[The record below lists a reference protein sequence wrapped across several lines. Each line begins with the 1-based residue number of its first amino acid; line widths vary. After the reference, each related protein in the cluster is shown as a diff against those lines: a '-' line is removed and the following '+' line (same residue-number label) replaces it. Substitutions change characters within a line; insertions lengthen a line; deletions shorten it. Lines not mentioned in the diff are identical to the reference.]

1 MSVNDLIGHK
11 EYLNNLEYLYKENKL
26 PNKILLS
33 GHKGIGKA
41 LLVKNFLY
49 KVFDDN
55 NSHVLI
61 NNNSHPNI
69 LNIKKKDD
77 KKIIEID
84 QIREIIKFTNQSSFN
99 NKSKFIIIDDVE
111 YLNTSS
117 SNALLK
123 SLEEPNINV
132 NFFLVYNSNLQ
143 ILDTIKSRCI
153 EIKINLN
160 QEDTKLI
167 VNKYFEDEVYENI
180 NNSLSNFYSTPRFLI
195 LLINYL
201 KENDLSLVD
210 TNINFLIKN
219 IIVNKHYNK
228 NTFVKDNL
236 NYIIELFFYN
246 HISITKE
253 ISYKVKEYY
262 YTKLFNIR
270 KFNLDY
276 ETFFLEFDD
285 NLLNG

>member
-11 EYLNNLEYLYKENKL
+11 EHLNNLEYLYKENKL

-69 LNIKKKDD
+69 LNIKKKND

-132 NFFLVYNSNLQ
+132 NFILVYNSNLQ

-160 QEDTKLI
+160 QEYTKLI
-167 VNKYFEDEVYENI
+167 VNKYFEDNLYDNI
-180 NNSLSNFYSTPRFLI
+180 NNSLSNFYSTPKFLI
-195 LLINYL
+195 LLVYYL

-210 TNINFLIKN
+210 TNINFLIRN

-228 NTFVKDNL
+228 NIFVKDNL

-246 HISITKE
+246 HINITKE

-262 YTKLFNIR
+262 YTKLRNIR

-276 ETFFLEFDD
+276 ETFFLEFED

>member
-11 EYLNNLEYLYKENKL
+11 DYLNNLEYLYKENKL

-123 SLEEPNINV
+123 SLEEPNFNV
-132 NFFLVYNSNLQ
+132 NFFLVYNSNLK

-167 VNKYFEDEVYENI
+167 VNKYFDDEVYENI
-180 NNSLSNFYSTPRFLI
+180 NNSLSNFYSTPNFLI
-195 LLINYL
+195 LLVNYL

-210 TNINFLIKN
+210 TNINILIRN

-228 NTFVKDNL
+228 NIFVKDNL

-246 HISITKE
+246 HINITKE

-262 YTKLFNIR
+262 YTKLLNIR

-276 ETFFLEFDD
+276 ETFFLEFED

>member
-11 EYLNNLEYLYKENKL
+11 DYLNNLEYLYKENKL

-111 YLNTSS
+111 YLSTSS

-160 QEDTKLI
+160 QEYTKLI
-167 VNKYFEDEVYENI
+167 VNKYFEDNLYDNI
-180 NNSLSNFYSTPRFLI
+180 NNSLSNFYSTPKFLI
-195 LLINYL
+195 LLVNYL

-228 NTFVKDNL
+228 NSFVRDNL

-246 HISITKE
+246 HINITKK

-262 YTKLFNIR
+262 YNKLLNIR

-276 ETFFLEFDD
+276 ETFFLEFED

>member
-11 EYLNNLEYLYKENKL
+11 DYLNNLEYLYKKNKL

-33 GHKGIGKA
+33 GHKGIGKS

-84 QIREIIKFTNQSSFN
+84 QIREIIKFINQSSFN

-123 SLEEPNINV
+123 SLEDPNINV

-153 EIKINLN
+153 EFKINLN
-160 QEDTKLI
+160 QEYTKLI
-167 VNKYFEDEVYENI
+167 LNKYFEDNLYDNI
-180 NNSLSNFYSTPRFLI
+180 NNSLSNFYSTPKFLI
-195 LLINYL
+195 LLVNYL

-246 HISITKE
+246 HINITKK

-262 YTKLFNIR
+262 YNKLFNIK

-276 ETFFLEFDD
+276 ETFFLEFED

>member
-33 GHKGIGKA
+33 GNKGIGKA

-49 KVFDDN
+49 KVFDDI

-84 QIREIIKFTNQSSFN
+84 QIRDIIKFTNQSSFN
-99 NKSKFIIIDDVE
+99 NKSKFIVIDDVE
-111 YLNTSS
+111 YLNNSS

-123 SLEEPNINV
+123 SLEEPNFNV
-132 NFFLVYNSNLQ
+132 NFFLVYNSNLK

-167 VNKYFEDEVYENI
+167 LNKYFDDEVYENI
-180 NNSLSNFYSTPRFLI
+180 NKSLSNFYSTPNFLI
-195 LLINYL
+195 LLVNYL
-201 KENDLSLVD
+201 KENNLSLVD
-210 TNINFLIKN
+210 TNINVLIRN
-219 IIVNKHYNK
+219 IIVNKHYN
-228 NTFVKDNL
+228 NNIFVKDNL

-246 HISITKE
+246 HINITKE

-262 YTKLFNIR
+262 YTKLLNIR

-276 ETFFLEFDD
+276 ETFFLEFED

>member
-1 MSVNDLIGHK
+1 MSVNNLIGHK
-11 EYLNNLEYLYKENKL
+11 VYLNNLEHLYKENKL

-33 GHKGIGKA
+33 GYKGIGKA

-49 KVFDDN
+49 KVFDDD
-55 NSHVLI
+55 NSHALI

-99 NKSKFIIIDDVE
+99 NKSRFIVIDDVE
-111 YLNTSS
+111 YLNISS

-123 SLEEPNINV
+123 SLEEPNFNV
-132 NFFLVYNSNLQ
+132 NFFLVYNSNLK

-167 VNKYFEDEVYENI
+167 VNKYFDDEVYENI
-180 NNSLSNFYSTPRFLI
+180 NDSLSNFYSTPNFLI
-195 LLINYL
+195 LLVNYL

-210 TNINFLIKN
+210 TNINILIRN

-228 NTFVKDNL
+228 NIFVKDYL

-246 HISITKE
+246 HINITKE
-253 ISYKVKEYY
+253 ISYIVKEYY
-262 YTKLFNIR
+262 YTKLLNIR

-276 ETFFLEFDD
+276 ETFFLEFED

>member
-1 MSVNDLIGHK
+1 MSVNNLIGHK
-11 EYLNNLEYLYKENKL
+11 VYLNNLEHLYKENKL

-33 GHKGIGKA
+33 GNKGIGKA

-49 KVFDDN
+49 KVFDDI

-132 NFFLVYNSNLQ
+132 NFILVYNSNLQ

-160 QEDTKLI
+160 QEYTKLI
-167 VNKYFEDEVYENI
+167 VNKYFEDNLYDNI
-180 NNSLSNFYSTPRFLI
+180 NNSLSNFYSTPKFLI
-195 LLINYL
+195 LLVYYL

-219 IIVNKHYNK
+219 IIVNKLYNK

-246 HISITKE
+246 HINITKK

-262 YTKLFNIR
+262 YNKLLNIR

-276 ETFFLEFDD
+276 ETFFLEFED

>member
-11 EYLNNLEYLYKENKL
+11 DYLNNLEYLYKENKL

-111 YLNTSS
+111 YLSTSS

-160 QEDTKLI
+160 QEYTKLI
-167 VNKYFEDEVYENI
+167 VNKYFEDNLYDNI
-180 NNSLSNFYSTPRFLI
+180 NNSLSNFYSTPKFLI
-195 LLINYL
+195 LLVNYL

-228 NTFVKDNL
+228 NSFVRDNL

-246 HISITKE
+246 HINITKK

-276 ETFFLEFDD
+276 ETFFLEFED

>member
-33 GHKGIGKA
+33 GNKGIGKA

-132 NFFLVYNSNLQ
+132 NFILVYNSNLQ

-160 QEDTKLI
+160 QEYTKLI
-167 VNKYFEDEVYENI
+167 VNKYFEDNLYDNI
-180 NNSLSNFYSTPRFLI
+180 NNSLSNFYSTPKFLI
-195 LLINYL
+195 LLVYYL

-246 HISITKE
+246 HINITKK

-262 YTKLFNIR
+262 YNKLLNIR

-276 ETFFLEFDD
+276 ETFFLEFED

>member
-11 EYLNNLEYLYKENKL
+11 DYLNNLEYLYKENKL

-111 YLNTSS
+111 YLSTSS

-160 QEDTKLI
+160 QEYTKLI
-167 VNKYFEDEVYENI
+167 VNKYFEDNLYDNI
-180 NNSLSNFYSTPRFLI
+180 NNSLSNFYSTPKFLI
-195 LLINYL
+195 LLVNYL

-228 NTFVKDNL
+228 NSFVRDNL

-246 HISITKE
+246 HINITKK

-262 YTKLFNIR
+262 YNKLFNIR

-276 ETFFLEFDD
+276 ETFFLEFEDD
-285 NLLNG
+285 LLNG

>member
-69 LNIKKKDD
+69 LNIKKKND

-132 NFFLVYNSNLQ
+132 NFILVYNSNLQ

-160 QEDTKLI
+160 QEYTKLI
-167 VNKYFEDEVYENI
+167 VNKYFEDNLYDNI
-180 NNSLSNFYSTPRFLI
+180 NNSLSNFYSTPKFLI
-195 LLINYL
+195 LLVNYL

-246 HISITKE
+246 HINITKT

-262 YTKLFNIR
+262 YNKLLNIR

-276 ETFFLEFDD
+276 ETFFLEFED

>member
-99 NKSKFIIIDDVE
+99 NKSKFIVIDDVE
-111 YLNTSS
+111 YLNTNS

-160 QEDTKLI
+160 QEYIKLI
-167 VNKYFEDEVYENI
+167 VNKYFEDNLYDNI
-180 NNSLSNFYSTPRFLI
+180 NNSLSNFYSTPKFLI
-195 LLINYL
+195 LLVNYL
-201 KENDLSLVD
+201 KEYDLSLVD
-210 TNINFLIKN
+210 TNINFLIKK
-219 IIVNKHYNK
+219 IIVNKHYN
-228 NTFVKDNL
+228 NNSFVRDNL

-246 HISITKE
+246 HINITKK

-262 YTKLFNIR
+262 YNKLFNIR

-276 ETFFLEFDD
+276 ETFFLEFED

>member
-1 MSVNDLIGHK
+1 M
-11 EYLNNLEYLYKENKL
+11 
-26 PNKILLS
+26 
-33 GHKGIGKA
+33 
-41 LLVKNFLY
+41 Y

-123 SLEEPNINV
+123 SLEEPNFNV
-132 NFFLVYNSNLQ
+132 NFFLVYNSNLK

-160 QEDTKLI
+160 QEYTKLI
-167 VNKYFEDEVYENI
+167 VNKYFDDNLYDNI
-180 NNSLSNFYSTPRFLI
+180 NNSLSNFYSTPNFLI
-195 LLINYL
+195 LLVNYL

-210 TNINFLIKN
+210 TNINVLIKN

-246 HISITKE
+246 HINITK
-253 ISYKVKEYY
+253 
-262 YTKLFNIR
+262 
-270 KFNLDY
+270 KFHIK
-276 ETFFLEFDD
+276 
-285 NLLNG
+285 

>member
-1 MSVNDLIGHK
+1 MSVNNLIGHK
-11 EYLNNLEYLYKENKL
+11 VYLNNLEHLYKENKL

-33 GHKGIGKA
+33 GYKGIGKA

-49 KVFDDN
+49 KVFDDD

-99 NKSKFIIIDDVE
+99 NKSRFIVIDDVE
-111 YLNTSS
+111 YLNISS

-123 SLEEPNINV
+123 SLEEPNFNV
-132 NFFLVYNSNLQ
+132 NFFLVYNSNLK

-167 VNKYFEDEVYENI
+167 VNKYFDDEVYENI
-180 NNSLSNFYSTPRFLI
+180 NDSLSNFYSTPNFLI
-195 LLINYL
+195 LLVNYL

-210 TNINFLIKN
+210 TNINILIRN

-228 NTFVKDNL
+228 NIFVKDYL

-246 HISITKE
+246 HINITKE

-262 YTKLFNIR
+262 YTKLLNIR

-276 ETFFLEFDD
+276 ETFFLEFED

>member
-111 YLNTSS
+111 YLSTSS

-160 QEDTKLI
+160 QEYTKLI
-167 VNKYFEDEVYENI
+167 VNKYFEDNLYDNI
-180 NNSLSNFYSTPRFLI
+180 NNSLSNFYSTPKFLI
-195 LLINYL
+195 LLVYYL

-246 HISITKE
+246 HINITKE

-262 YTKLFNIR
+262 YTKLSNIR

-276 ETFFLEFDD
+276 ETFFLEFKDK
-285 NLLNG
+285 LLSE

>member
-11 EYLNNLEYLYKENKL
+11 DYLNNLEYLYKENKL

-69 LNIKKKDD
+69 LNIKKKND

-132 NFFLVYNSNLQ
+132 NFILVYNSNLQ

-160 QEDTKLI
+160 QEYTKLI
-167 VNKYFEDEVYENI
+167 VNKYFEDNLYDNI
-180 NNSLSNFYSTPRFLI
+180 NNSLSNFYSTPKFLI
-195 LLINYL
+195 LLVNYL

-246 HISITKE
+246 HINITKT

-262 YTKLFNIR
+262 YNKLLNIR

-276 ETFFLEFDD
+276 ETFFLEFKDK
-285 NLLNG
+285 LLSE